1 MNIDELEN
9 KLKEECPNEA
19 RSCVGRDA
27 GLLAL
32 VDGTVYEIHHVELD
46 PEDGRVYLRLE
57 E

>member
-19 RSCVGRDA
+19 RSCVGT
-27 GLLAL
+27 GTQVFAL